1 MSDFTE
7 NPSAALSAFVAAA
20 GGVVIATEPVDGG
33 FPESAW
39 VNTAV
44 TPSGLIVFGTSK
56 ESRKALNLQSNPKVS
71 LVAVDGQGHEIQAHT
86 EAQVLTGPE
95 AGQAGQALAQAHP
108 GGDPDPQTAILV
120 GLSVVWARWVDATQV
135 PPHAEEASF

>member
-1 MSDFTE
+1 MIDFTE

-44 TPSGLIVFGTSK
+44 TPSGLIVFWTSK

-71 LVAVDGQGHEIQAHT
+71 LVDRK
-86 EAQVLTGPE
+86 
-95 AGQAGQALAQAHP
+95 
-108 GGDPDPQTAILV
+108 
-120 GLSVVWARWVDATQV
+120 SVV
-135 PPHAEEASF
+135 

>member
-7 NPSAALSAFVAAA
+7 NPSAALAAFVADV
-20 GGVVIATEPVDGG
+20 GGVVVATEPVDGG

-44 TPSGLIVFGTSK
+44 TDTGLIVFGTAK
-56 ESRKALNLQSNPKVS
+56 DSRKAVNLQSNPKVS
-71 LVAVDGQGHEIQAHT
+71 FVAVDGQGREIQAHA
-86 EAQVLTGPE
+86 EAHVLAGAE
-95 AGQAGQALAQAHP
+95 AGQGGQALAQAHP
-108 GGDPDPQTAILV
+108 GGEADPETSILV

-135 PPHAEEASF
+135 PPHAKEASF

>member
-39 VNTAV
+39 V
-44 TPSGLIVFGTSK
+44 
-56 ESRKALNLQSNPKVS
+56 S
-71 LVAVDGQGHEIQAHT
+71 LSQR
-86 EAQVLTGPE
+86 LTGLPCLR
-95 AGQAGQALAQAHP
+95 AGQDLSLGMGLDLMTLAVHRHERDLGVRLQVE
-108 GGDPDPQTAILV
+108 G
-120 GLSVVWARWVDATQV
+120 SVVWARWVDATQV